1 MTQDKHFVLKQTC
14 SKSADL
20 KITYKCGEKQWKT
33 QNYYHF
39 NLNIFR
45 INFCHIHHC
54 SNVRIWNGAF
64 QKESNITVNHRW
76 VNISFHVSNSP
87 SFGKKTR
94 IKEPLLSDT
103 ECEMHVPD
111 IILRARNFNLGHVD
125 YIISVG
131 NNAGVELTI
140 ECFFIPKLSSI
151 NGFFVIAFIKL
162 SN

>member
-1 MTQDKHFVLKQTC
+1 MTQDKHFVLIQTC
-14 SKSADL
+14 SKFADL

-33 QNYYHF
+33 QNYYQF

-45 INFCHIHHC
+45 INFLHIHHC

-64 QKESNITVNHRW
+64 REELNITVNHRLHQFSC
-76 VNISFHVSNSP
+76 IEFALIR
-87 SFGKKTR
+87 KKKR

-103 ECEMHVPD
+103 ECKMHVPD

-125 YIISVG
+125 YIMSVG
-131 NNAGVELTI
+131 NNMRVLNWQSNV
-140 ECFFIPKLSSI
+140 FFIPKLSSI
-151 NGFFVIAFIKL
+151 NGFFVIVFIKL